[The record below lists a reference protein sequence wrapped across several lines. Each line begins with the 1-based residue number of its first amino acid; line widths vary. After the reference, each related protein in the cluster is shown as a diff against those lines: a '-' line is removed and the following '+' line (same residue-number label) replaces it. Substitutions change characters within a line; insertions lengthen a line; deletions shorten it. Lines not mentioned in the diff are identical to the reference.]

1 MSAGVINP
9 IRTTATKSSV
19 LPYQSCKVEGVQL
32 FTQFEAVDSDT
43 PLLRMDSGNTSL
55 GSTQPV

>member
-1 MSAGVINP
+1 M
-9 IRTTATKSSV
+9 
-19 LPYQSCKVEGVQL
+19 VEGAQL